1 MMTTRRPPD
10 GIDALILRCLIR
22 DPEATN
28 SAIAQST
35 GLSRNTVRARL
46 ARYLEEGVLRSV
58 ERRIDP
64 AFLGFPLSA
73 YMLLR
78 VTQRRLDAVGRGLN
92 EIPEVLEIQGL
103 SGLNDLLVLVAAR
116 DADDLYRIA
125 GRVLETD
132 GVERTDTGL
141 VMREL
146 LGYRIDQLIDRQPP
160 ETSRR
165 SPDSH

>member
-1 MMTTRRPPD
+1 MTIHRPPD
-10 GIDALILRCLIR
+10 DIDALVLGSLIQ

-46 ARYLEEGVLRSV
+46 ARYVDEGVLRSV

-78 VTQRRLDAVGRGLN
+78 VTQRRLDTVARALG

-103 SGLNDLLVLVAAR
+103 SGLNDLLVQVAAR

-146 LGYRIDQLIDRQPP
+146 LGYRVEQLIDGKAPKM
-160 ETSRR
+160 SRR
-165 SPDSH
+165 PPNSH

>member
-1 MMTTRRPPD
+1 MTTRAEPD
-10 GIDALILRCLIR
+10 DIDALLLGCLIQ

-46 ARYLEEGVLRSV
+46 ARYVDEGVLRSV

-78 VTQRRLDAVGRGLN
+78 VTQRRLDAVGRALG

-103 SGLNDLLVLVAAR
+103 SGLNDLLVQVAAR

-125 GRVLETD
+125 GRILETD

-146 LGYRIDQLIDRQPP
+146 LGYRVDQLIGGKTPKM
-160 ETSRR
+160 SRR
-165 SPDSH
+165 PPNSH